1 MILKFLWDI
10 LYPEPIPTTKMMEW
24 FHIDKH
30 YDDMN
35 RREKREYKRWLEKHD
50 YWDGAI
56 VIENLAREQKL
67 RMDEYTRKDS
77 TTKGGLL

>member
-10 LYPEPIPTTKMMEW
+10 LYPEPIPTFKTIEW

-35 RREKREYKRWLEKHD
+35 RREKREYKRWLEKHG
-50 YWDGAI
+50 YWDAAI
-56 VIENLAREQKL
+56 VLENLDIASKL
-67 RMDEYTRKDS
+67 RMDEFTRKDS